1 MKNRGLALESGL
13 IDLTHGAG
21 GRATARLVSELF
33 QRAFANPILA
43 QQNDAALLEL
53 PPGRVVM
60 STDAFVVSPLFFPGG
75 DIGKLAVHGTVNDLA
90 MAGARPLYLTASFI
104 LEEGFAL
111 RDLARIVESMAAAAR
126 EAEVL
131 IVAGDTKVVERGKGD
146 GVFVT
151 TAGVGVVPPGVT
163 PPGGQR
169 ARPGDAVLVSGYIG
183 DHGMA
188 ILSCRRGLEFESPI
202 LSDTAPL
209 GGLVGAMTAAVPDIH
224 VLRDPTRGGLA
235 TTLNEIAT
243 QSSVGIR
250 IRERDIPVRAA
261 VHAACELLG
270 LDPLYVANEGKL
282 LAICAPEDAARLLA
296 VMRAHPRGQDAAW
309 VGEVVE
315 DPDHFL
321 ELATS
326 FGGNRILEWLSAEQ
340 LPRIC

>member
-1 MKNRGLALESGL
+1 VKSRTLDLEHGHV
-13 IDLTHGAG
+13 DLTHGAG

-33 QRAFANPILA
+33 APAFHNRFLA
-43 QQNDAALLEL
+43 EQNDAALLDL

-104 LEEGFAL
+104 LEEGLAL
-111 RDLARIVESMAAAAR
+111 RQLARIVESMAEAAR
-126 EAEVL
+126 EAGVL

-146 GVFVT
+146 GIFVT
-151 TAGVGVVPPGVT
+151 TAGVGVVPPGVV

-169 ARPGDAVLVSGYIG
+169 AKPGDAVLLSGHVG

-188 ILSCRRGLEFESPI
+188 ILSCRQGLEFESPI

-209 GGLVGAMTAAVPDIH
+209 GGLVAAMTEAVPDIH
-224 VLRDPTRGGLA
+224 TLRDPTRGGLA
-235 TTLNEIAT
+235 TTLNEIAS
-243 QSSVGIR
+243 QSKVGIR
-250 IRERDIPVRAA
+250 LRERDIPVRAA
-261 VHAACELLG
+261 VAAACELLG

-282 LAICAPEDAARLLA
+282 LAICAPGDAARLLA
-296 VMRAHPRGQDAAW
+296 VMRAHPHGRDATI
-309 VGEVVE
+309 VGEVIE
-315 DPDHFL
+315 DADHFL
-321 ELATS
+321 ELETA
-326 FGGNRILEWLSAEQ
+326 FGGSRILEWLSAEQ

>member
-1 MKNRGLALESGL
+1 MRGLDLESGL

-53 PPGRVVM
+53 PAGRVVM

-169 ARPGDAVLVSGYIG
+169 ARPGDAVLVSGYLG

-209 GGLVGAMTAAVPDIH
+209 GGLVAAMTAAVPDIH

-282 LAICAPEDAARLLA
+282 LAICAPEDAPRVLA

-309 VGEVVE
+309 IGEVVE

>member
-1 MKNRGLALESGL
+1 M
-13 IDLTHGAG
+13 
-21 GRATARLVSELF
+21 
-33 QRAFANPILA
+33 
-43 QQNDAALLEL
+43 
-53 PPGRVVM
+53 
-60 STDAFVVSPLFFPGG
+60 
-75 DIGKLAVHGTVNDLA
+75 
-90 MAGARPLYLTASFI
+90 
-104 LEEGFAL
+104 
-111 RDLARIVESMAAAAR
+111 
-126 EAEVL
+126 L

-169 ARPGDAVLVSGYIG
+169 ARPGDAVLVSGYLG

-209 GGLVGAMTAAVPDIH
+209 GGLVAAMTAAVPDIL

-282 LAICAPEDAARLLA
+282 LAICAPEDAPRVLA

-309 VGEVVE
+309 IGEVVE